1 MPVGIL
7 DAATEVKMKQD
18 VQAARADEFA
28 RREAESKRR
37 FDIHTETQ
45 KENTAWTRSQEE
57 RKMAEDQRRFDLSQQ
72 ASARAEQRA
81 ARAEQRADRQ
91 LSLQE
96 FGAELSAMRLNSAM
110 ASDDI
115 ERQKSRAQ
123 LDQYLAA
130 TEEEKQTRANR
141 ERIAKGA
148 FGSLIIAGRLN
159 GGIIP
164 TKALEIANRELGDKD
179 TQIVGGGFDEQ
190 TGIAF
195 FNVKNLKDGSV
206 KQLNMTPENQYA
218 AIHGGIGK
226 QEADMFYETFKT
238 GSAARAGIERKR
250 LEYQEKWAYDLAK
263 EQARLQAERSD
274 PIKQAEM
281 LEKQADRYIELAGAT
296 NKYATKEQRDLYN
309 AKASEYLQRAF
320 DLRDSAITGGKQ
332 QKKAFA
338 LTDEMRNK
346 YNIPPVDYR
355 VFPSA
360 DGGYTVAW
368 KVKGQTYKQSFAP
381 GEW

>member
-1 MPVGIL
+1 MPAGIL
-7 DAATEVKMKQD
+7 DAATEVKMRQD
-18 VQAARADEFA
+18 AQAAQADQFA
-28 RREAESKRR
+28 RSEAEGKRR

-45 KENTAWTRSQEE
+45 KENTAWTRSQDE
-57 RKMAEDQRRFDLSQQ
+57 RKMVEDQRRFDLSQQ

-81 ARAEQRADRQ
+81 DRQ

-96 FGAELSAMRLNSAM
+96 FGTELSAMRLNSAM

-130 TEEEKQTRANR
+130 TDEEKQARANR

-164 TKALEIANRELGDKD
+164 TKALAIANQELGDKD

-226 QEADMFYETFKT
+226 QEADMFYETFKS
-238 GSAARAGIERKR
+238 GSVARAGIERKR
-250 LEYQEKWAYDLAK
+250 LEYQEKEAYDLAK

-281 LEKQADRYIELAGAT
+281 LEKQADSYLKLAGVT
-296 NKYATKEQRDLYN
+296 NKSATKEQRDLYN

-332 QKKAFA
+332 QQKPFA

-346 YNIPPVDYR
+346 YKIPPAGSR
-355 VFPSA
+355 TIQNEK
-360 DGGYTVAW
+360 GGYTVLW
-368 KVKGQTYKQSFAP
+368 KDKGQVYKQDFSP